1 MNNLTKDTFKNGNF
15 IRISTITLLFFLLAA
30 FVFFSDRQLNV
41 DAAQNVQIEKKVDE
55 KQYIR
60 DIDRI
65 ERKLD
70 KILEWVM
77 P

>member
-1 MNNLTKDTFKNGNF
+1 MNGLTKDTLKNGNF
-15 IRISTITLLFFLLAA
+15 IRISTITLLAFLLAA

-60 DIDRI
+60 DIGRI

-70 KILEWVM
+70 KILEWMM